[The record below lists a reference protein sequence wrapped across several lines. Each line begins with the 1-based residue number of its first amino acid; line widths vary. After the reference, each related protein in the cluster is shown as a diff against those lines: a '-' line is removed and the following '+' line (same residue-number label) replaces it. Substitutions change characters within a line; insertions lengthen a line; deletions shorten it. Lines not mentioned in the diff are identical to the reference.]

1 MPQLNSVSLTDRQ
14 PTPKTH
20 TFTPDGFT
28 PNNTGQG
35 TLIEVLNGVVAD
47 ANVIRAQMKA
57 SAGGRRKPMVTL
69 AVPYTVTETVN
80 GVTRT
85 QVLWTDSVKIEY
97 NFDSRTPRH
106 RRNDIVG
113 MVQSM
118 HGTGLAFF
126 DKLFVDT
133 EHVW

>member
-1 MPQLNSVSLTDRQ
+1 MPQLNSVSLLDRQ

-35 TLIEVLNGVVAD
+35 TLIEVSDGVVAN

-69 AVPYTVTETVN
+69 AVPYFVTQTVN
-80 GVTRT
+80 GIARVE
-85 QVLWTDSVKIEY
+85 VLWTDSVKIEY

-113 MVQSM
+113 MVHSM
-118 HGTGLAFF
+118 HGPGQSFF